1 MQTYGPGVGS
11 VDLYLWNTQITK
23 AMLEDIQHFEV
34 LLRNWFDTLLSPH
47 FGAYWFDGDNHP
59 SRLSFSRRDKQSVA
73 KAITRAGGPSAPP
86 GKIISE
92 LSFDFWWFL
101 LGNRHATTI
110 HGKIAKHFHYQ
121 HSVAGFKTRVETVYR
136 QRNRCAHH
144 EPVVKPNLAQEKAAV
159 DRFRS
164 HLEEAASWVSPSAS
178 LWISNNSRVTELY
191 KGRP

>member
-1 MQTYGPGVGS
+1 MQTYGPGVSS

-34 LLRNWFDTLLSPH
+34 LLRSWFDNLLSPH
-47 FGAYWFDGDNHP
+47 CGAYWFDGVSHP
-59 SRLSFSRRDKQSVA
+59 SRLSFSKRDKQSVA
-73 KAITRAGGPSAPP
+73 KAISRAGGLSAPP

-110 HGKIAKHFHYQ
+110 HGKITKHFSYQ
-121 HSVAGFKTRVETVYR
+121 HSVADFKARVETVYR

-144 EPVVKPNLAQEKAAV
+144 EPIIKSSLAQEEAAV
-159 DRFRS
+159 DLFLK
-164 HLEEAASWVSPSAS
+164 HLEEAASWISPSAS
-178 LWISNNSRVTELY
+178 LWISNNSRVAELY
-191 KGRP
+191 KERP